1 ACEMCAIYGAAN
13 ASGDYGRG
21 LFLTASEQ
29 YTSAHNLQYNS
40 RHLAVPDPE
49 FLDSSLTH
57 LVLGYN
63 FSPRGSLS
71 LSVPIIY
78 RSFIRFGLAEGPN
91 GVFGF
96 KESGVEA
103 GLGDVALIGRWTAC
117 SCADTAR
124 SCQ

>member
-1 ACEMCAIYGAAN
+1 MINRLLLTLWIGVSLLLWGDASPACEMCAIYGAAN

-71 LSVPIIY
+71 LSVPI
-78 RSFIRFGLAEGPN
+78 
-91 GVFGF
+91 
-96 KESGVEA
+96 
-103 GLGDVALIGRWTAC
+103 
-117 SCADTAR
+117 
-124 SCQ
+124 